1 MSGALVRLEGRGER
15 ALITP
20 EGVPLPMKIA
30 PLAARVIAWTV
41 DMMAIGLLVGV
52 GIVASM
58 ALSGLH
64 SGEWFG
70 ALALLWSFIVRNFYF
85 MFFETRWRGST
96 PGKRVVG
103 TRVMDARGGPLDV
116 RAVFVRNVTRD
127 LELFI
132 PCIAVA
138 MPDQFWPGASREVQ
152 VFCGIWALLL
162 LCFPLL
168 NRDRLRLG
176 DLLAGTVVL
185 SAPLREE
192 LPQEVAV
199 RTQRAL
205 EAQYTFTEAQLDM
218 YGLRELQVLQEFL
231 EQTPDLEDVRAVCA
245 KVVKKIGWSDA
256 SWERLPRT
264 FLEDFYVA
272 LRRRREQRNIFG
284 DRQESKK
291 EGTLAR

>member
-1 MSGALVRLEGRGER
+1 MSGALVRLERRGER

-20 EGVPLPMKIA
+20 EGVPLPMRIA
-30 PLAARVIAWTV
+30 PLASRLIAWTV
-41 DMMAIGLLVGV
+41 DMMLVVLLVGF
-52 GIVASM
+52 GMVAS
-58 ALSGLH
+58 LLLGGLQG
-64 SGEWFG
+64 GEWFG

-96 PGKRVVG
+96 PGKRLVG
-103 TRVMDARGGPLDV
+103 ARVMDARGGPLDV

-138 MPDQFWPGASREVQ
+138 MPEQFWPGASSHVQ
-152 VFCGIWALLL
+152 LFCGIWALLL

-185 SAPLREE
+185 STPQREA
-192 LPQEVAV
+192 LPQEAAV
-199 RTQRAL
+199 RTRRAQ
-205 EAQYTFTEAQLDM
+205 EAQYAFTDAQLDM

-256 SWERLPRT
+256 DWERLPRT

-291 EGTLAR
+291 EGTLGR